1 MGHVLLGF
9 ASPDAWKNE
18 KTSSCTSFHIFPKV
32 WIWKFFSKF
41 IRKSW
46 FFSIA
51 KAQRANLTWFQPHS
65 DQKCSGSVDSCGVRP
80 RQTNTKKTHR
90 DVVKKE
96 WIISVF
102 FEKKKKHGWNFTACP
117 CPIFWNDM
125 LIRGDVY
132 NFGIRPSLL
141 KSTRGKEC
149 RWPTQLPLT
158 FNALQLCS
166 KQVLGCSFLNSLFWL
181 AILSCILVDLPWKH
195 FEYGPNLN
203 YTHSHNLPINNV
215 MENNSTNK
223 CDLLANHLQFSG

>member
-1 MGHVLLGF
+1 MMNICQCLRQVNTTWMFLITWVKMGHVLLGF

-41 IRKSW
+41 VRKSW

-102 FEKKKKHGWNFTACP
+102 FEKKTWLEFH
-117 CPIFWNDM
+117 
-125 LIRGDVY
+125 
-132 NFGIRPSLL
+132 SLPMSYFL
-141 KSTRGKEC
+141 K
-149 RWPTQLPLT
+149 WY
-158 FNALQLCS
+158 
-166 KQVLGCSFLNSLFWL
+166 
-181 AILSCILVDLPWKH
+181 VDSRRCL
-195 FEYGPNLN
+195 
-203 YTHSHNLPINNV
+203 
-215 MENNSTNK
+215 
-223 CDLLANHLQFSG
+223 